1 MNCNSSSSN
10 AKPIKRANFPEIY
23 QSFQNKETYRDW
35 FSCSCQHQRAA
46 PLLLLSVN
54 LASGVHRSANGVQ

>member
-46 PLLLLSVN
+46 PLFPYKYHLDDKAFVAQPGN
-54 LASGVHRSANGVQ
+54 R